1 MAERGRTLI
10 GKQDLARPIV
20 KFGYAL
26 MIAILLLVALATLF
40 PLVWVVISSVKSSA
54 EIFRV
59 PPTIWPENFQWGTY
73 LNVWSKFNFPR
84 YFKNTVVLIFGIW
97 VVQMLV
103 TTLAAYSLSKLKPPG
118 HKLILFGFLAA
129 LMVPGLAMMI
139 PKYVI
144 LKSLPLFGWNLLDSY
159 WAFWLPAGANAFNIL
174 LLKTFFDGIPDDL
187 VDAATIDGASEL
199 RTFAQIVLPLS
210 KPILA
215 TLTIFIFLGVWN
227 NFMWPYIVITTTE
240 KQPLMVAI
248 YNSVFKSNVFAQND
262 IMAAITIAI
271 IPPIAVFFALQ
282 KHITRGITLTGLK
295 G

>member
-1 MAERGRTLI
+1 MSERGRTLI
-10 GKQDLARPIV
+10 GDQDLKKPAIKV
-20 KFGYAL
+20 VYGI
-26 MIAILLLVALATLF
+26 MIALLVVVAVATLF
-40 PLVWVVISSVKSSA
+40 PLLWVLISSVKSSA

-59 PPTIWPENFQWGTY
+59 PPTLWPETFHWGTY
-73 LNVWSKFNFPR
+73 LNVWSKFNFMR
-84 YFKNTVVLIFGIW
+84 YFKNTIVLIAGIW
-97 VVQMLV
+97 LVQLSV

-118 HKLILFGFLAA
+118 HKLIMFGFLAA

-199 RTFAQIVLPLS
+199 RCFWQIVLPLS

-215 TLTIFIFLGVWN
+215 TLTIFVFLGVWN
-227 NFMWPYIVITTTE
+227 DFMWPYIVITTTE

-248 YNSVFKSNVFAQND
+248 YNSVFKSAVFAQND

-271 IPPIAVFFALQ
+271 IPPIIVFFALQ

-295 G
+295 

>member
-1 MAERGRTLI
+1 MAEKGRTLI
-10 GKQDLARPIV
+10 GRLDLKRPGVRI
-20 KFGYAL
+20 GYNIMVL
-26 MIAILLLVALATLF
+26 FLIIVALATIF
-40 PLVWVVISSVKSSA
+40 PLLWVFISSVKSSA

-59 PPTIWPENFQWGTY
+59 PPTIWPRQFDWGTY
-73 LNVWSKFNFPR
+73 ANVWSKFNFLR
-84 YFKNTVVLIFGIW
+84 YFKNTIVLIAGIW
-97 VVQMLV
+97 IVQMLV
-103 TTLAAYSLSKLKPPG
+103 TTMAAYSLSKLKPPG
-118 HKLILFGFLAA
+118 HQLIMFGFLAA

-144 LKSLPLFGWNLLDSY
+144 LQKLPLFGWNLLDSY

-187 VDAATIDGASEL
+187 IAAATIDGASEM
-199 RTFAQIVLPLS
+199 RAFWQIVLPLS

-227 NFMWPYIVITTTE
+227 DFMWPYIVLTTTE

-248 YNSVFKSNVFAQND
+248 FNSVFKSSVFAQND

-271 IPPIAVFFALQ
+271 IPPIVVFFALQ
-282 KHITRGITLTGLK
+282 KYITRGITLTGLK

>member
-10 GKQDLARPIV
+10 GRQDLQRPIV

-26 MIAILLLVALATLF
+26 MIVILLLVALATLF

-84 YFKNTVVLIFGIW
+84 YFKNTIVLIFGIW

-187 VDAATIDGASEL
+187 IDAATIDGASEL
-199 RTFAQIVLPLS
+199 RTFGQIVLPLS

-227 NFMWPYIVITTTE
+227 DFMWPYIVITTTE

-248 YNSVFKSNVFAQND
+248 YNSVFKSAVFSQND

-271 IPPIAVFFALQ
+271 LPPIAVFFALQ